1 MLCSQKSAHR
11 LSRLVGGCSTTA
23 SLTPLD
29 MLRRASRGSRHLVF
43 DTHTQPSAKR
53 ARDGPVATQAVKTS
67 LYRWEGTDLQGA
79 KISGQATAGSQA
91 MVRVQLRR
99 QGITAGKIRRHAN
112 GPSPAGKSIN
122 TLQIT
127 LFTRQLATLIT
138 AGVPLLQALQVI
150 ANGLEH
156 PATHQLV
163 TGLQQDIRA
172 GSSLAAALRK
182 KPAHFDP
189 LFCSLV
195 EAGEQAGAL
204 DVLLQRVATYK
215 EKTRAL
221 KKKIKKAMT
230 YPIAVLLVALVV
242 CTILLVEVVPQF
254 QGIFRSFDAQLPAF
268 TLWVIRLSE
277 VLQAYGL
284 WGLAIFCC
292 TLACLHHRYKY
303 SAPLRQRVDRWL
315 LKLPVMGSLLHLSAM
330 ARFARTLST
339 TIAAGVPLL
348 EALTSVASATG
359 NSLYKDAVLRLK
371 QQVATGSQIHVAM
384 GNVGVFPGM
393 AIQMTAIG
401 EESGT
406 LDDMLDHVA
415 TYYESEVD
423 TLVDNLTTLMEP
435 VIMAVLGIMVGGLVI
450 SMYLPIFNLGRV
462 I

>member
-1 MLCSQKSAHR
+1 M
-11 LSRLVGGCSTTA
+11 
-23 SLTPLD
+23 
-29 MLRRASRGSRHLVF
+29 
-43 DTHTQPSAKR
+43 
-53 ARDGPVATQAVKTS
+53 ATQAVKTS
-67 LYRWEGTDLQGA
+67 LYRWEGTDLKGA

-242 CTILLVEVVPQF
+242 CTILLIEVVPKF
-254 QGIFRSFDAQLPAF
+254 QSIFDSFDAKLPAF
-268 TLWVIRLSE
+268 TLWIIGVSE
-277 VLQAYGL
+277 ALQTYGL
-284 WGLAIFCC
+284 WLLGGCFIALAG
-292 TLACLHHRYKY
+292 
-303 SAPLRQRVDRWL
+303 LRQRYKHSVSLRHSLDRWL
-315 LKLPVMGSLLHLSAM
+315 LKLPILGNLLHLSAI

-339 TIAAGVPLL
+339 TVAAGVPLL
-348 EALTSVASATG
+348 EALNSVAGATG
-359 NSLYKDAVLRLK
+359 NHVYTEAVLRLK
-371 QQVATGSQIHVAM
+371 QQVAAGSQIHVAM
-384 GNVGVFPGM
+384 NAAGVFPGM

-406 LDDMLDHVA
+406 LDDMLGHVA
-415 TYYESEVD
+415 NYYENEVD

-435 VIMAVLGIMVGGLVI
+435 AVMVVLGVMVGGLVVA
-450 SMYLPIFNLGRV
+450 MYLPIFKLGQV